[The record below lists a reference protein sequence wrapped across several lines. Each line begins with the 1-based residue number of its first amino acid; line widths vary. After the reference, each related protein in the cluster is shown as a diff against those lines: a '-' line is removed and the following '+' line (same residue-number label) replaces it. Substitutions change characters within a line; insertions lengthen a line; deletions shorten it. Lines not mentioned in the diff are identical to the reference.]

1 MEKCKHQYLGIH
13 IKMHTPAYLKK
24 HFKKDESILEG
35 KKKKKQWI
43 DGQRD
48 LNYYFRPYRHCRKVI
63 FISQ

>member
-35 KKKKKQWI
+35 KKKKKNN
-43 DGQRD
+43 G
-48 LNYYFRPYRHCRKVI
+48 LMGKET
-63 FISQ
+63 